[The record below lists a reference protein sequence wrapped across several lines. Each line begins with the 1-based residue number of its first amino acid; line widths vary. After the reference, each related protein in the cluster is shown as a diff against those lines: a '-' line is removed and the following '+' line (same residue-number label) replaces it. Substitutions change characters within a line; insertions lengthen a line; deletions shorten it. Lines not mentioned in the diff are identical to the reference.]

1 MEEEL
6 DGMEI
11 VETLSKRP
19 HRVEGR
25 VDDVEREQRDDGI
38 RGPRHKT
45 KARGRDDGE
54 RAFAATQQTREVV
67 SGVVLVETFETP
79 QYPSVGEDGFDACDL
94 TPGGPVPQHVHPA
107 GVRSDHPANGRRVT
121 RREVDAVLPS
131 RRRRVRLQ
139 LNGLRI
145 LGMVN
150 WLV

>member
-1 MEEEL
+1 MPDVERLPEPPHVADDVEAVLEEEL

-25 VDDVEREQRDDGI
+25 VDVVEREQRHDGI

-79 QYPSVGEDGFDACDL
+79 QYQIGRASCRERVESSVV
-94 TPGGPVPQHVHPA
+94 GG
-107 GVRSDHPANGRRVT
+107 
-121 RREVDAVLPS
+121 
-131 RRRRVRLQ
+131 
-139 LNGLRI
+139 
-145 LGMVN
+145 
-150 WLV
+150 